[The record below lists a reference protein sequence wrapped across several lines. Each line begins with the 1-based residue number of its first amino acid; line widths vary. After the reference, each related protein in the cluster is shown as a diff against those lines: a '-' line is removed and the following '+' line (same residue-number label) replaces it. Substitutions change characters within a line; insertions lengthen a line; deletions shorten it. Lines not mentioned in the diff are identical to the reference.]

1 MIHAKENSAMG
12 NKRLSDLAMSDSGFI
27 FDPVTGNSYTSN
39 ITGIYI
45 INRFKNGDDDVSIAR
60 GLSEEYDVT
69 VENAEQDIIHLKEML
84 RINNL
89 L

>member
-1 MIHAKENSAMG
+1 MG

>member
-1 MIHAKENSAMG
+1 MIHAKENGAMG